1 MLKKAFL
8 HLSLTLFYAV
18 GSVFLIFGNIF
29 IHLSEKILT
38 YLDKK

>member
-1 MLKKAFL
+1 MLKKAFF
-8 HLSLTLFYAV
+8 HLFLTLFYAL
-18 GSVFLIFGNIF
+18 GSFFLIIGNIF